1 MNYMIPT
8 PVVELLVMVLLYA
21 WFAVWLSGLY
31 KEEIDEFF
39 NKDDDD
45 DDD

>member
-21 WFAVWLSGLY
+21 WFAV
-31 KEEIDEFF
+31 FF
-39 NKDDDD
+39 ERLFGKVVWRSE
-45 DDD
+45 